1 MRVSSLWRVGLSC
14 FFIAPLVSKVAGA
27 HATASSNKIKKIAR
41 RHSQPLRN
49 FWVQPNEDA
58 VDEVAGAAN
67 GEDAVPAVAEAGN
80 NVVAEPVVAENQQLI
95 GVAPEEQLAGEVA
108 QVADVS

>member
-67 GEDAVPAVAEAGN
+67 GEDAVPAVAE
-80 NVVAEPVVAENQQLI
+80 NQQLI
-95 GVAPEEQLAGEVA
+95 GVAPEEQHAGEVA